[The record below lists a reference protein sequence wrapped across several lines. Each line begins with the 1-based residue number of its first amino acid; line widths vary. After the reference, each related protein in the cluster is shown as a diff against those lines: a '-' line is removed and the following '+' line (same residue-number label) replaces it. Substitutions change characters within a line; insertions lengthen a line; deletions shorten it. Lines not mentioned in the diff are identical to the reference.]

1 MVQCDN
7 YQCMLA
13 TYHRAVSN
21 RTRYAV
27 LFNGTPQLP
36 CAHFLHQETYSSLE
50 AISQSEASRN
60 TFCCFGISQII
71 RSFPTPPPLS
81 RFPALSPLCYTD
93 NASEVKQ
100 LVVTGGHVLQAVESW
115 VIKMQLI
122 LVTSTC
128 YGLPY
133 LPGTLQQR
141 HTLRHSSNVASRMH

>member
-1 MVQCDN
+1 
-7 YQCMLA
+7 L
-13 TYHRAVSN
+13 
-21 RTRYAV
+21 
-27 LFNGTPQLP
+27 
-36 CAHFLHQETYSSLE
+36 CAHFLHQETYSNLE
-50 AISQSEASRN
+50 AISQSEAWRN

-71 RSFPTPPPLS
+71 RSFSNPSPPLS

-100 LVVTGGHVLQAVESW
+100 LVVTEGHVLLAVESW

-133 LPGTLQQR
+133 LPGELQQR
-141 HTLRHSSNVASRMH
+141 HMYSTISVM